1 MEMEGHDELKRKQ
14 RTRKKTNKQKISISW
29 LEGHAEGNRCPLF
42 ALSVPTGVYRWSHP
56 HGSQVT
62 LSPQTADQKLSH

>member
-14 RTRKKTNKQKISISW
+14 RTRKKTNKQNISISW
-29 LEGHAEGNRCPLF
+29 LEGHAEGNRWPLF